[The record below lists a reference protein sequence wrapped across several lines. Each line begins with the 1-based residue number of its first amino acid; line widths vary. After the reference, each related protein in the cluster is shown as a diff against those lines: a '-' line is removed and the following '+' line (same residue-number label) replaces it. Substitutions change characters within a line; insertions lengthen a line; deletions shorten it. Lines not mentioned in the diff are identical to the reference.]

1 MITALVDRPHEI
13 NTKTGN
19 LGALAHTL
27 APKTAFRVL
36 HLAYQVFPDSSAAR
50 GERQARDREREA
62 ALPHG
67 RPLVIAGGSNPSG
80 LREQVRDAL
89 VVATIV
95 TVLNLCC
102 SCR

>member
-36 HLAYQVFPDSSAAR
+36 HVAYQVFPDSSAAR
-50 GERQARDREREA
+50 GDSADARTEKVSVQK
-62 ALPHG
+62 ALS
-67 RPLVIAGGSNPSG
+67 RAFRACTGS
-80 LREQVRDAL
+80 LRR
-89 VVATIV
+89 
-95 TVLNLCC
+95 
-102 SCR
+102 SC

>member
-36 HLAYQVFPDSSAAR
+36 HVAYQVFPDSSAAR
-50 GERQARDREREA
+50 GDNPDARTERVSVQRSI
-62 ALPHG
+62 LPGLQG
-67 RPLVIAGGSNPSG
+67 RPLVS
-80 LREQVRDAL
+80 L
-89 VVATIV
+89 VV
-95 TVLNLCC
+95 VLNHLCC
-102 SCR
+102 RCR